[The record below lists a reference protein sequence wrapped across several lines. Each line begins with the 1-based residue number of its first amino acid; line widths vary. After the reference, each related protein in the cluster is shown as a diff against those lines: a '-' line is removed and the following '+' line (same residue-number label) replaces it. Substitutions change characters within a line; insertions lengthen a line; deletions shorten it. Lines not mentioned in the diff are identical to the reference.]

1 MSVELHII
9 VMKSSIFYK
18 QGSKSIS
25 SCLTNF
31 VSLNTNK
38 YVLRAKMSYNKNYVF
53 YYKLH

>member
-1 MSVELHII
+1 MSVELYII